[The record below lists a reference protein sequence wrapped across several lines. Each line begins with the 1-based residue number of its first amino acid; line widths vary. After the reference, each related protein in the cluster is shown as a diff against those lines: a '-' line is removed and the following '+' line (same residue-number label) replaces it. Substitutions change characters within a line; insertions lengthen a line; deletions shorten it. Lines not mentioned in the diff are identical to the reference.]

1 MTTAYLLFTAT
12 LAVTG
17 AMSAITP
24 SDTFEGYV
32 TSQGFPVERHTVLT
46 ADNYNLTLFRLPSRN
61 GTGAP
66 HPLGR
71 GRRSREGVGAVGL
84 ARFCASSP
92 GQPSSSAGPRR
103 QPPGGLC
110 AAACAASPG
119 QSRSSAWASRR
130 QADPVVP

>member
-66 HPLGR
+66 AVLLQHGILASCWCWVASAPSRAPAFALHRFGYDVWLTNSR
-71 GRRSREGVGAVGL
+71 GNTYSRATLAGAT
-84 ARFCASSP
+84 AHRPC
-92 GQPSSSAGPRR
+92 
-103 QPPGGLC
+103 
-110 AAACAASPG
+110 
-119 QSRSSAWASRR
+119 
-130 QADPVVP
+130 